1 MLHKTIYGSSEYLL
15 RSNFFHFTEN
25 TKSMFV
31 NQKDLPNSPVNMMEV
46 YSRKPN
52 YKGLLDDNDRS
63 PPNQINDS
71 NNEHQQQKSFTE
83 CTQMEST
90 AEMKYNKRLKTLI
103 ENQSIGYYVSQ
114 GYLQED
120 PETQVSNEQLGMT
133 QVVVQMNQQ
142 STQNEYNNQHCF
154 EQNLNYALPRSEQ
167 KLINPMENELRRNYS
182 HQNDLNNATTTYNH
196 TLLQEDPHRNSNDDT
211 IGSNQANDV
220 NRLVQHFNDR
230 LQTHTISR
238 SYNPSCVNEVD
249 ENTKSLLTT
258 YQPLLNESINPMHQQ
273 CEPNFAKNYQKNKHD

>member
-1 MLHKTIYGSSEYLL
+1 
-15 RSNFFHFTEN
+15 
-25 TKSMFV
+25 MFV

-52 YKGLLDDNDRS
+52 YKGLLDDNESS

-71 NNEHQQQKSFTE
+71 NNEYQQQKSYTE

-114 GYLQED
+114 GYLHED

-133 QVVVQMNQQ
+133 QVVVQMDQQ

-154 EQNLNYALPRSEQ
+154 EQNLNYALSRGEQ
-167 KLINPMENELRRNYS
+167 KSIDAMKNEPRRNYS

-238 SYNPSCVNEVD
+238 NYNPSCVNGVD
-249 ENTKSLLTT
+249 ENAKSLLTT
-258 YQPLLNESINPMHQQ
+258 YQPFSNESINRSMHQQ
-273 CEPNFAKNYQKNKHD
+273 CEQNFAKNYQKNKHE